1 MDNPNLEQRLQ
12 RIESLSKPQKNAF
25 VSDKKRKRKS
35 KKIDKIIF
43 ILIEK
48 LIEQLLPYAIPFIIH
63 FWNNLCN
70 LL

>member
-1 MDNPNLEQRLQ
+1 MENSNLEQRLQ
-12 RIESLSKPQKNAF
+12 RIESLSKSQKNAF

-35 KKIDKIIF
+35 KKITKIIF

-48 LIEQLLPYAIPFIIH
+48 MIQMLLPYIVPFVIH
-63 FWNNLCN
+63 FWDILYN

>member
-35 KKIDKIIF
+35 KKINRIIF

-48 LIEQLLPYAIPFIIH
+48 LIQMLLSYSIPFIIH
-63 FWNNLCN
+63 LWNNICN